1 MPELPE
7 VETVAADLRDQLVGR
22 RFAGAEIVWPRTLA
36 QPDAASLAER
46 LAGREV
52 VHVGRRGKY
61 LLIALD
67 SGAMLI
73 IHLRMTGQ
81 LAVVPDGGALLADR
95 HLRARFRLVDGA
107 QLVFTDM
114 RKFGRIWL
122 VDDVQEV
129 VGKLGPEPL
138 DWTFTPEVLAGRLR
152 GRRTAMKALLLDQT
166 VVAGV
171 GNIYADEALF
181 LAGIH
186 PLRPGASLTDA
197 EVARLRDAIRQVL
210 NESIDKRGTLL
221 RDYRTPYG
229 VDGAYRSELRVY
241 GQPGKPCPRC
251 GTPVERIRVT
261 QRSTHFCPACQKR
274 NADDADSP
282 D

>member
-7 VETVAADLRDQLVGR
+7 VETVAADLRGQLIGR
-22 RFAGAEIVWPRTLA
+22 RFAGAQIIWPRTLA
-36 QPDAASLAER
+36 CPDAASLAQR

-52 VHVGRRGKY
+52 VDVGRRGKY
-61 LLIALD
+61 LLIVLD
-67 SGAMLI
+67 SGSTLI

-81 LAVVPDGGALLADR
+81 LAVAPDDSALLEDA
-95 HLRARFRLVDGA
+95 HLRAHFALAGGG

-122 VDDVQEV
+122 VDDAREV
-129 VGKLGPEPL
+129 VGRLGPEPL
-138 DWTFTPEVLAGRLR
+138 EWTFTPEALAGRLH
-152 GRRTAMKALLLDQT
+152 GRRTAIKALLLDQT

-186 PLRPGASLTDA
+186 PLRTGASLTDA
-197 EVARLRDAIRQVL
+197 EVARLCAAIRQVL
-210 NESIDKRGTLL
+210 NEAIGKRGTLL

-241 GQPGKPCPRC
+241 GRPGKPCPRC
-251 GTPVERIRVT
+251 GAPIERIRVT
-261 QRSTHFCPACQKR
+261 QRSTHFCPRCQPPA
-274 NADDADSP
+274 NGPFD
-282 D
+282 

>member
-22 RFAGAEIVWPRTLA
+22 RFVAARILWPRTLA
-36 QPDAASLAER
+36 FPSPQALVER
-46 LAGREV
+46 VADRTV
-52 VHVGRRGKY
+52 TDIGRRGKY
-61 LLIALD
+61 LLIVLD
-67 SGAMLI
+67 TAETLI

-81 LAVVPDGGALLADR
+81 LTVVPEDSPLLLHSHTRAWFELADG
-95 HLRARFRLVDGA
+95 AR
-107 QLVFTDM
+107 LVFTDM

-122 VDDVQEV
+122 VADSAEV
-129 VGKLGPEPL
+129 TGRLGPEPL
-138 DWTFTPEVLAGRLR
+138 AWDFTPERLAERLR
-152 GRRTAMKALLLDQT
+152 SRRTALKALLLDQT

-186 PLRPGASLTDA
+186 PLRTGATLSDDDVLCLYA
-197 EVARLRDAIRQVL
+197 AIRQVL

-251 GTPVERIRVT
+251 GASIERIRVT
-261 QRSTHFCPACQKR
+261 QRSTHFCPRCQKER
-274 NADDADSP
+274 IG
-282 D
+282 